1 MKNSMAPNIVLTL
14 VLFAAVAAA
23 ALRAVVRRPEPPEA
37 PGTGPAPAAVMTG
50 QSQPRLAVAAG
61 THDGAGGVTAR
72 PPAPPSRLV
81 RSVDQAQHVFH
92 ELHPYG
98 RSTFCTVCD
107 SQYGSA

>member
-50 QSQPRLAVAAG
+50 QSQPRPAVAAG

-81 RSVDQAQHVFH
+81 RCVDQAQHVFH

>member
-1 MKNSMAPNIVLTL
+1 MKNPLAPHIVLTIA
-14 VLFAAVAAA
+14 LFAAVAAV
-23 ALRAVVRRPEPPEA
+23 ALRAVARRPEA
-37 PGTGPAPAAVMTG
+37 PGTGPAPVTVMTG
-50 QSQPRLAVAAG
+50 QSQPQPAVATG